1 MININRDGPA
11 LVEAIGMANPG
22 NIIRLCHYYTIRATR
37 APNSTYYILHSV
49 DQLRGNLNYR
59 YNLRAIIA
67 EWHSIQAV
75 GKKKEMSTLS
85 GIRRWSIFNEL
96 PSIHIPRR
104 YIQSNVRFNAN
115 FFTSTYIVTP
125 PV

>member
-1 MININRDGPA
+1 MINISRDGPA

-22 NIIRLCHYYTIRATR
+22 NVIRPCHYYTIRATR
-37 APNSTYYILHSV
+37 APNSTYYILHSA

-59 YNLRAIIA
+59 YNLRAIIV

-85 GIRRWSIFNEL
+85 SIRR
-96 PSIHIPRR
+96 
-104 YIQSNVRFNAN
+104 
-115 FFTSTYIVTP
+115 
-125 PV
+125 

>member
-1 MININRDGPA
+1 MINISRDGPA
-11 LVEAIGMANPG
+11 LAKAMGIANPG
-22 NIIRLCHYYTIRATR
+22 NAIRPCHYCTIRATR
-37 APNSTYYILHSV
+37 APNGTYYIPHSA

-59 YNLRAIIA
+59 YNLRAMIA

-96 PSIHIPRR
+96 PSIHMPRR
-104 YIQSNVRFNAN
+104 YIQSNVRFNTD

-125 PV
+125 PI